1 MALLGPAS
9 TIFFIDKDNSE
20 YYDESMS
27 AASDM
32 LVGRIAG
39 EMGPMY
45 LGKIGIPSLLSKNTT
60 ASPHSHNPVEQDAN
74 IKAFNYFKQYYSADF
89 DVYNPDT
96 GEYSGQWKWKD
107 NQNPILCVD
116 WHSYKSSY
124 IENQNALSNNQLTLT
139 WCDGLFYVP
148 VLGFLLQGIA
158 STVVNYFKY

>member
-1 MALLGPAS
+1 
-9 TIFFIDKDNSE
+9 
-20 YYDESMS
+20 MS

-148 VLGFLLQGIA
+148 VLGFLQQGIA
-158 STVVNYFKY
+158 STVVNYYKY